1 MKPKINV
8 HFLLAFAVA
17 LVGGYALYVSLDWP
31 FRTALFPR
39 MIGVP
44 LLLLALIEMALSA
57 FGTEKEREG
66 HAVDFELTTDID
78 PLVARRRTLTI
89 IAWILGFFILILS
102 VGFPL
107 GVPVFVF
114 LYLKCAGKEGWGLT
128 LLLTGLSWLLMEGL
142 FDRLL
147 HLPFPRGW
155 IFSLLGY

>member
-1 MKPKINV
+1 MKAKINV
-8 HFLLAFAVA
+8 HFLLAFSIAIVA
-17 LVGGYALYVSLDWP
+17 GYALYASIDWP

-66 HAVDFELTTDID
+66 HAVDFELTTEVD
-78 PLVARRRTLTI
+78 PSVARRRTFTI
-89 IAWILGFFILILS
+89 LAWTFGFFALILL

-114 LYLKCAGKEGWGLT
+114 CYLKLAGKEGWGLA
-128 LLLTGLSWLLMEGL
+128 LVLTVLSWLLMEGL

-147 HLPFPRGW
+147 HLPFPKGW
-155 IFSLLGY
+155 IFSLFV

>member
-17 LVGGYALYVSLDWP
+17 LVGGYALYASLDWP

-66 HAVDFELTTDID
+66 HAVDFELTTDVD
-78 PLVARRRTLTI
+78 PSVARRRT
-89 IAWILGFFILILS
+89 IAILAWTFGFFALILL

-114 LYLKCAGKEGWGLT
+114 CYLKLAGKEGWGLA
-128 LLLTGLSWLLMEGL
+128 LVLTVLSWLLMEGL

-147 HLPFPRGW
+147 HLPFPKGW
-155 IFSLLGY
+155 IFSLFV